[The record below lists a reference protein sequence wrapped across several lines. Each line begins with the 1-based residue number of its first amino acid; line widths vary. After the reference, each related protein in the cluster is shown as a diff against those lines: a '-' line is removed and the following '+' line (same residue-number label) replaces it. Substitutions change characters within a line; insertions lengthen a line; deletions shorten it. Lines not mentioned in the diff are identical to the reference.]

1 MNGFQAQATR
11 PAEPRM
17 YRVVAE
23 RIQELIREQQME
35 PGARLPSERDQA
47 AALRVSR
54 TFAGGA

>member
-35 PGARLPSERDQA
+35 PGASPACLPHFAERST
-47 AALRVSR
+47 VV
-54 TFAGGA
+54 